1 MTGEPVNLMK
11 VFTRGI
17 GQLAGI
23 LAVATLINGC
33 QTGPRFALPPY
44 QPASQNFA
52 AVQLAPARKVYLCP
66 VIARLDRSNA
76 RLLDPNFQVS
86 AYLTDAWEQELNAAG
101 VKPELAQFKPGAAL
115 SGMPKTIARQP
126 HRPANAVYVAS
137 EVLWFGPVDTFSDHQ
152 GGLDAES
159 ETYQSRVTIDVAVYS
174 PGGELLFAKRGLC
187 SLVDSTTRE
196 ANSSDNGMKSTRP
209 KQWGWMEKPQ
219 DSQTATQMALRQ
231 IIADP
236 AFQKALQ

>member
-1 MTGEPVNLMK
+1 MTGEPVKLMK
-11 VFTRGI
+11 VFAHRVGP
-17 GQLAGI
+17 LAGI

-33 QTGPRFALPPY
+33 KTGPRFALPPY
-44 QPASQNFA
+44 QPASQSLA

-66 VIARLDRSNA
+66 VIAGLDRSNA
-76 RLLDPNFQVS
+76 RLLDPKFSVS
-86 AYLTDAWEQELNAAG
+86 EYLTDALQQELNAAG
-101 VKPELAQFKPGAAL
+101 VKPELAQFKPGVAL
-115 SGMPKTIARQP
+115 SGMSKTIARQA

-137 EVLWFGPVDTFSDHQ
+137 EVSWFGPVDTFSAHQ
-152 GGLDAES
+152 SGMDAKS
-159 ETYQSRVTIDVAVYS
+159 ETFQSRVTIDVAVYS
-174 PGGELLFAKRGLC
+174 ASGELLFAKRGLC

-196 ANSSDNGMKSTRP
+196 ASSSDNGMKSTRP